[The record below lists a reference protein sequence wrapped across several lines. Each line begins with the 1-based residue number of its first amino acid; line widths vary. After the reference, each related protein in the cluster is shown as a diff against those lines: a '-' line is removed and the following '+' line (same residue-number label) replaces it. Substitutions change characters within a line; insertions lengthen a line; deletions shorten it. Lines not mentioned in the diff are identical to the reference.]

1 MWLLLMAVI
10 CAQPEPIPPEIRKY
24 FELQETDF
32 EEAVKRLHSSIKSID
47 ALADGESASR
57 KKSSLQTQAK
67 KLRTELESLEEQRF
81 QPKPDRGLKAGLGGA
96 AYVGQIGTLPEC
108 KLKAAV
114 DGVPVMQC
122 TAPYG
127 RTIVL
132 TDVDAKSVHP
142 KKPYRSDALW
152 IVRAVKTNDEN
163 LKSHLEG
170 PGGGTG
176 YYFVE
181 KLDRKEVVKW
191 RAQFDEDRRGE
202 IRQAANRK

>member
-1 MWLLLMAVI
+1 MWLLLMAVM
-10 CAQPEPIPPEIRKY
+10 CAEPEPIPPEIRKY
-24 FELQETDF
+24 FELQEVDF
-32 EEAVKRLHSSIKSID
+32 EEAVKRLQSSIKSTEV
-47 ALADGESASR
+47 LADAESSSR
-57 KKSSLQTQAK
+57 MKSSLQKQAK
-67 KLRTELESLEEQRF
+67 KLRADLESLEQQRF
-81 QPKPDRGLKAGLGGA
+81 HPKPDRGLKSGLGGA

-127 RTIVL
+127 RTVVL

-142 KKPYRSDALW
+142 KKPYRSDTLW

-181 KLDRKEVVKW
+181 KLDRQEIAKW
-191 RAQFDEDRRGE
+191 REQFDANRRGE
-202 IRQAANRK
+202 LRKP

>member
-1 MWLLLMAVI
+1 MWLLLMVVF
-10 CAQPEPIPPEIRKY
+10 CAEPEPIPPEIRKY

-32 EEAVKRLHSSIKSID
+32 EEAVKRLQSSIKSID
-47 ALADGESASR
+47 ALADGDSATR
-57 KKSSLQTQAK
+57 KKGSFQTQAK
-67 KLRTELESLEEQRF
+67 KLRADLESLEKQRF
-81 QPKPDRGLKAGLGGA
+81 HPKPDRGLKSGLGGA

-108 KLKAAV
+108 KLKAVV

-127 RTIVL
+127 RTVVL

-142 KKPYRSDALW
+142 KKPYRSDTLW
-152 IVRAVKTNDEN
+152 IVRAVKTDDED

-181 KLDRKEVVKW
+181 KLDRKEVAKW
-191 RAQFDEDRRGE
+191 REQFDAERRGE
-202 IRQAANRK
+202 ARKP